1 MDEDLKIGDV
11 LDSKYLLVRKL
22 GEGGF
27 GHVYLAQDTVLE
39 EKYVALKCLK
49 ISEHV
54 RETDLIREMNFLA
67 NLADPHVV
75 SFYNHFKSHNN
86 IFLVMEYCSGGSLR
100 QMLQTEG
107 KVKPEKATG
116 WVTKLCDALQRV
128 HDHDIVHHDL
138 KPENLLF
145 SLNGT
150 IKIADFGVANTRGG
164 TSSYMCPELF
174 LPAEN
179 VSRTDG
185 RVDIYA
191 LGVTLLEMVTGKN
204 PFFHLSEGE
213 LLNAKIRLDFGDAQL
228 PEWLKEILL
237 KALHPKPE
245 LRFQTMR
252 EFKEA
257 IESRHVPYV
266 FDLKRIQAQ
275 KAAQKAEW
283 YLSRK
288 RYLKALKVSNQTL
301 SLDPNCVGALI
312 TAGKCELLLKRVD
325 RAETFFEKAVKLNP
339 RVNIQKQL
347 GWIYLERQR
356 FPEAI
361 SMLHDHLQR
370 EAADYEAYNLLVKAF
385 YETGRYEAAI
395 DLIEIIL
402 KDYRE
407 NNCFENNLLL
417 CCILHGTPS
426 KSLPFLR
433 NKENPFLTYNWN
445 VYREKPA
452 AWDKENGRTLKSK
465 LVFQD
470 FRHGNIKN
478 RKPNTIT
485 IEREDGRRQEFRD
498 PIICMGRNPGN
509 DLDLSEMSV
518 SRRHCVIINYPE
530 DVWLHDLGST
540 HGTYVDDKPIG
551 QPVFLDRRCRLSIG
565 NSELTV
571 LPKEGMLL

>member
-1 MDEDLKIGDV
+1 MEENLEIGDV
-11 LDSKYLLVRKL
+11 LDDKYLLVRKL

-27 GHVYLAQDTVLE
+27 GHVYLAQDTLLNE
-39 EKYVALKCLK
+39 RYVALKCLK
-49 ISEHV
+49 IDESE
-54 RETDLIREMNFLA
+54 RESYLIREMDFLA

-75 SFYNHFKSHNN
+75 GFYHHFQNKNTT
-86 IFLVMEYCSGGSLR
+86 FLVMEYCPGGSLR
-100 QMLQTEG
+100 QLLQTED
-107 KVKPEKATG
+107 KVNPEKATG
-116 WVTKLCDALQRV
+116 WVIKLCYTLQRV

-150 IKIADFGVANTRGG
+150 LKIADFGVANTRGG
-164 TSSYMCPELF
+164 THSYMCPELF

-185 RVDIYA
+185 RVDVYA

-266 FDLKRIQAQ
+266 FDLKRIRAQ
-275 KAAQKAEW
+275 KAAQTAESH
-283 YLSRK
+283 LSRK
-288 RYLKALKVSNQTL
+288 RYLKALKVGNQAL
-301 SLDPNCVGALI
+301 RQDPNCVGALI
-312 TAGKCELLLKRVD
+312 TAGKCELLLKRVE
-325 RAETFFEKAVKLNP
+325 RAEAFFERAVKLNP

-347 GWIYLERQR
+347 GWIYLEKQR

-402 KDYRE
+402 KDYRK

-417 CCILHGTPS
+417 CCILLGTPS
-426 KSLPFLR
+426 ESLPLIQDR
-433 NKENPFLTYNWN
+433 ENPFWVYNWS

-452 AWDKENGRTLKSK
+452 AWDKENGRPLKSK
-465 LVFQD
+465 LIFQD
-470 FRHGNIKN
+470 FRHGKSSK
-478 RKPNTIT
+478 RKQNTIT
-485 IEREDGRRQEFRD
+485 IEQEDGGRLELQN
-498 PIICMGRNPGN
+498 PIICLGRNSGN
-509 DLDLSEMSV
+509 DLVSREMSV

-530 DVWLHDLGST
+530 DVWIHDLGST
-540 HGTYVDDKPIG
+540 HGTYVDGHPLE
-551 QPVFLDRRCRLSIG
+551 QPAFIDRRCRLSIG
-565 NSELTV
+565 NSEVTV
-571 LPKEGMLL
+571 LPKEGILL